1 MFQLAE
7 EKILSRPLSKQEQQ
21 YLLSSSRSSTTQ
33 YFNLDESAASGM
45 SSFNQT
51 GLMFMSQDQLQSIAE
66 SLSEFQSNEVIV
78 QLYCVVVVVVVYVSL

>member
-1 MFQLAE
+1 MVQPDVGCCLSLCLQLAE

-51 GLMFMSQDQLQSIAE
+51 GLMFMSQDQLQAIAE
-66 SLSEFQSNEVIV
+66 SLSEFQSNEVLI
-78 QLYCVVVVVVVYVSL
+78 